1 MSWLVLLETAPEI
14 DPNIVKPG
22 WTPLLVTGLLLL
34 ALTFLYFSL
43 QKQIRKI
50 HVPDDDVR
58 ADLDDEA
65 PAAPTATPPPSDQP
79 TAAQEDNRRR
89 VQPPG

>member
-14 DPNIVKPG
+14 DPNVVKPG

-43 QKQIRKI
+43 RRQIRKI

-58 ADLDDEA
+58 EDLDDET
-65 PAAPTATPPPSDQP
+65 PAAPAPSEEPP
-79 TAAQEDNRRR
+79 AAQEDNRRR
-89 VQPPG
+89 VEPPG